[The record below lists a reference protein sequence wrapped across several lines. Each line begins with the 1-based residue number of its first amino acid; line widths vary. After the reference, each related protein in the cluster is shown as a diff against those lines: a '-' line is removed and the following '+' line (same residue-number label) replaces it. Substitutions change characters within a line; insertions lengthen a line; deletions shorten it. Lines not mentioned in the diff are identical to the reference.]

1 MAKPIVKW
9 AGGKSKLLGELL
21 SRVPAHVHTYAE
33 PFAGGAALFFA
44 LASDRERSFDHAI
57 LADQNEE
64 LVACYRAVKSDV
76 GSLIEALKGLPPRP
90 RHLLRGPRRDPAGK
104 SDVERGARLIY

>member
-21 SRVPAHVHTYAE
+21 ARVPAHVRTYAE

-44 LASDRERSFDHAI
+44 LASDATRSFDHAI
-57 LADQNEE
+57 LAVEQAVVPHENDHGIVQLAAALEFSEE
-64 LVACYRAVKSDV
+64 HADAVID
-76 GSLIEALKGLPPRP
+76 
-90 RHLLRGPRRDPAGK
+90 
-104 SDVERGARLIY
+104 

>member
-1 MAKPIVKW
+1 MRCDVSGAHCARRRGRLAHCLDPMAKPIVKW
-9 AGGKSKLLGELL
+9 AGGKLKLLGELM
-21 SRVPAHVHTYAE
+21 SRVPARVRTYAE

-44 LASDRERSFDHAI
+44 LASDATRSFDHAI

-76 GSLIEALKGLPPRP
+76 GGLI
-90 RHLLRGPRRDPAGK
+90 
-104 SDVERGARLIY
+104 